1 MVFLTLKSYEGKIL
15 LRESIVKV
23 NYLKLF
29 HLNFDT
35 EMTIKNLKCNKERK
49 IHYKENNEKVSMF
62 SFSIFSRN
70 SNLFVLIYRFS

>member
-35 EMTIKNLKCNKERK
+35 EITIKNLNVIKKGKSVIKK
-49 IHYKENNEKVSMF
+49 IMKKYQCFLLAYLVG
-62 SFSIFSRN
+62 ILIC
-70 SNLFVLIYRFS
+70 LF